1 MLAFPEQSLGSV
13 GDLIDAGGRWRGGQ
27 KISNNILEMSN
38 FVPFYK
44 GRFPHG
50 LPEPAVALIVRDVL
64 LALQY
69 LHEKVRVQS
78 QFSHSIIPMQDK
90 VGSTFKVGKFFVIK
104 SFIVCTFYVCTNQND

>member
-13 GDLIDAGGRWRGGQ
+13 GDLIDAGGRWRLERRA
-27 KISNNILEMSN
+27 KISNHILEMSN

-78 QFSHSIIPMQDK
+78 
-90 VGSTFKVGKFFVIK
+90 
-104 SFIVCTFYVCTNQND
+104 